1 MSESRSRAISK
12 IRGYRQD
19 IVSFVQKEFGTE
31 PDLWQIRALRG
42 FADKDVKIFRMSL
55 QACAGPGKSAVL
67 AWCGWWF
74 MITQG
79 EKGSHP
85 KAAAISVTQDNLK
98 DNLWAEMSKWQQR
111 SPMLTNTFTWTQTKI
126 FAKDFP
132 ETWFMRARS
141 FSRTANAEEQGR
153 TLSGLHSK
161 YVLFLIDESG
171 DIPATVL
178 KSADQALSTAD
189 KVFGRILQA
198 GNPTSHDGMLYAAQS
213 NLADQWTV
221 IRITGDPDD
230 PERSPRIDID
240 WARKQIETYGR
251 DDPWVMSYILGR
263 FPETSINTLLSVDE
277 IEDAMERHLHEPE
290 YNWSQKRLG
299 VDVAR
304 FGLDSTIIFPRQGL
318 RAFNYV
324 EMRKAR
330 STDIAARVMKAK
342 ISWGSEL
349 ELVDG
354 TGGYGSGVVDA
365 LIQTGQAPI
374 EVQFAGKA
382 TDPRYYNKRAEM
394 WFNMAD
400 WVKRGGVLPRCPI
413 LKKELAAPTYS
424 FKNGKFILESKD
436 QIKERLGFSPDRA
449 DGLGLTFALD
459 DMPAA
464 DSAMSLLNNYHKVDT
479 DFDPLAKINND
490 FDPIG

>member
-1 MSESRSRAISK
+1 MTDERLRAIQK
-12 IRGYRQD
+12 IRGYRND
-19 IVSFVQKEFGTE
+19 IISFVRKEFGVE
-31 PDLWQIRALRG
+31 PDLWQKKALLG
-42 FADKDVKIFRMSL
+42 FASKDHKIFRLSL

-74 MITQG
+74 LLTQS
-79 EKGSHP
+79 EKGVHP
-85 KAAAISVTQDNLK
+85 KAAAISITQDNLK
-98 DNLWAEMSKWQQR
+98 DNLWAELSKWQQI
-111 SPMLTNTFTWTQTKI
+111 SPMLTNIFTWTQTKI
-126 FAKDFP
+126 FAKDHP

-141 FSRTANAEEQGR
+141 FSKTANAEEQGR

-213 NLADQWTV
+213 HLADQWNV

-230 PERSPRIDID
+230 PERSPRIDIE
-240 WARKQIETYGR
+240 WAKTQIEKYGR

-263 FPETSINTLLSVDE
+263 FPESSINTLLSVDE
-277 IEDAMERHLHEPE
+277 VEDAMARGLRPE
-290 YNWSQKRLG
+290 DYDHAQKRLG

-318 RAFNYV
+318 RAFPCV
-324 EMRKAR
+324 EMRNAR
-330 STDIAARVMKAK
+330 AFEIAARVMQAKAK
-342 ISWGSEL
+342 WGSEI

-354 TGGYGSGVVDA
+354 TGGYGGGVVDA
-365 LIQTGQAPI
+365 MIQSGEAPI
-374 EVQFAGKA
+374 EVQFSGKA

-394 WFNMAD
+394 WFQMAE
-400 WVKRGGVLPRCPI
+400 WVKRGGALPQDSS
-413 LKKELAAPTYS
+413 LKKELVAPTYS

-449 DGLGLTFALD
+449 DALGLTFAMP
-459 DMPAA
+459 DMP
-464 DSAMSLLNNYHKVDT
+464 SSESPLSLIQNKKVDA
-479 DFDPLAKINND
+479 DFDPLRDA
-490 FDPIG
+490 